1 MSISFNKIILVG
13 RLTRDPETRFSANG
27 TQVTFFTLAVDRNY
41 NRDSNQ
47 DSQNTDFIRIVS
59 FGRLAEFVSTYLS
72 KGRLV
77 LVEGSL
83 RIRNWQTQSGE
94 YRSTTEV
101 VANSVQFME
110 PKPKEGSAI
119 DLETGTSEEDVELFN
134 DTFEDIDSDSDDSD
148 EIPF

>member
-13 RLTRDPETRFSANG
+13 RLTRDPETRFTANG

-41 NRDSNQ
+41 NRESNQ

-110 PKPKEGSAI
+110 PKPKGEADI
-119 DLETGTSEEDVELFN
+119 DLGKDNSEEDIEFFDNVFD
-134 DTFEDIDSDSDDSD
+134 DTDSDSDDSD